1 MKTAIIYKSRH
12 GTTCRVAEMIA
23 SKLDGGNTALIDLS
37 AEHDPDISIYDK
49 IIIGGSIHV
58 GKIQKELQKFC
69 EKHLRALLKKELG
82 LFICCM
88 DPDEGVRK
96 LEFENAYPKIL
107 REHSKANG
115 IMGGEFLFDK
125 LNFIEKI
132 AIKRVAHED
141 KTVSKLDNN
150 AIKGFIEAMA

>member
-23 SKLDGGNTALIDLS
+23 EKLDAGKNTLVDLS
-37 AEHDPDISIYDK
+37 REQDPDISVYDK

-58 GKIQKELQKFC
+58 GNIQKEVQKFC
-69 EKHLRALLKKELG
+69 QKHLRALLKKELG

-96 LEFENAYPKIL
+96 LEFENAFPKIL
-107 REHSKANG
+107 RQHSKANG

-125 LNFIEKI
+125 MNFIEKI
-132 AIKRVAHED
+132 AVKKVAHED
-141 KTVSKLDNN
+141 KTVSKLDIK
-150 AIKGFIEAMA
+150 AIEEFIKAME

>member
-12 GTTCRVAEMIA
+12 GTTCKVSEMIA
-23 SKLDGGNTALIDLS
+23 QKLDNGNVAVIDLTS
-37 AEHDPDISIYDK
+37 DPEPVISVYDK

-58 GKIQKELQKFC
+58 GKIQKEVQKFC
-69 EKHLRALLKKELG
+69 QKNLRALLKKEIG

-88 DPDEGVRK
+88 DPDENVRK

-132 AIKRVAHED
+132 AVKKVAHEN
-141 KTVSKLDNN
+141 KTISKLDNK
-150 AIKGFIEAMA
+150 AIEEFIEAVA

>member
-12 GTTCRVAEMIA
+12 GTTCKVAEMIA
-23 SKLDGGNTALIDLS
+23 SKLGSSSTKLIDLAADHEPNLS
-37 AEHDPDISIYDK
+37 VYDQ

-58 GKIQKELQKFC
+58 GKIQNELRKFC
-69 EKHLRALLKKELG
+69 DKNLRALLKKDLG

-96 LEFENAYPKIL
+96 LEFEGAFPKIL
-107 REHSKANG
+107 REHSKVNG

-132 AIKRVAHED
+132 AVRRIAHEN
-141 KTVSKLDNN
+141 KTISKLDNK
-150 AIKGFIEAMA
+150 AIEEFIAAMA